1 MNVFLFPLILTALSG
16 YLLGSVNSAVIVSRA
31 LEKDD
36 IRTHGSGNA
45 GMTNMYRVFGKKAA
59 LLTTLGD
66 LLKAI
71 VAVLLARGIFAWIGV
86 SLVFDPGYLAG
97 LFVLIG
103 HIFPIYF
110 GFRGGKG
117 VMPAVGVVLMVNP
130 AAFGVMA
137 AIALPLFLATRT
149 MSLVSVVSAAVLP
162 VVTLT
167 LGLLQK
173 SRPLAAT
180 LFTLAYAV
188 LVIVSHRSN
197 IKRLLSGSEK
207 PIAPKS
213 RK

>member
-1 MNVFLFPLILTALSG
+1 MNVVWLPLILTAVAS

-45 GMTNMYRVFGKKAA
+45 GMTNMYRVFGKRAA

-66 LLKAI
+66 LIKAI
-71 VAVLLARGIFAWIGV
+71 LAVLLARTLFVWFDA
-86 SLVFDPGYLAG
+86 SLAFDPGYPAG
-97 LFVLIG
+97 LFVLLG

-117 VMPAVGVVLMVNP
+117 VMPAVGIVLMVNP
-130 AAFGVMA
+130 AAFGVMV

-149 MSLVSVVSAAVLP
+149 MSLVSVVSAAALP
-162 VVTLT
+162 VVTLI

-173 SRPLAAT
+173 NRPLAST
-180 LFTLAYAV
+180 LFTLTYAV

-197 IKRLLSGSEK
+197 IQRLLSGTEK
-207 PIAPKS
+207 PFTP
-213 RK
+213 

>member
-1 MNVFLFPLILTALSG
+1 LNDLWLPVILTALSG
-16 YLLGSVNSAVIVSRA
+16 YLLGSVNSAVIVSHA
-31 LEKDD
+31 LEQDD

-71 VAVLLARGIFAWIGV
+71 AAVLLARGLFIWLGV
-86 SLVFDPGYLAG
+86 ELALDSGYLAG
-97 LFVLIG
+97 LLVLIG
-103 HIFPIYF
+103 HIYPIFF

-117 VMPAVGVVLMVNP
+117 VMPAVGIVLMVNP
-130 AAFGVMA
+130 VVFGVMV

-149 MSLVSVVSAAVLP
+149 MSLVSVISAASLP
-162 VVTLT
+162 IVTLI
-167 LGLLQK
+167 LSLLRK
-173 SRPLAAT
+173 TPPLAAT
-180 LFTLAYAV
+180 LFTLAYAI

-207 PIAPKS
+207 PIAPRS

>member
-1 MNVFLFPLILTALSG
+1 MNGFLIPLILTTLSG

-59 LLTTLGD
+59 LMTTLGD

-71 VAVLLARGIFAWIGV
+71 LAVLLARGIFAWIGV
-86 SLVFDPGYLAG
+86 TLVFDPGYLAG

-117 VMPAVGVVLMVNP
+117 VMPAVGIVLMVNP
-130 AAFGVMA
+130 AAFGVMV

-149 MSLVSVVSAAVLP
+149 MSLVSVVSAAALP
-162 VVTLT
+162 IVTLT

-207 PIAPKS
+207 PIAPRS